1 MIDEKHVY
9 VLIGN
14 RIKELRDKKFSQE
27 ELAKAIGVSRASI
40 ANYESGKQA
49 IYISDL
55 YKIADVLEVDIAS
68 LLPSIDQIRL
78 QSAEEKLEEV
88 TNIGETARKELEDFI
103 KNTQGGDAS

>member
-1 MIDEKHVY
+1 MINEKHVY
-9 VLIGN
+9 VLIGK

-27 ELAKAIGVSRASI
+27 ELAKSIGVSRASI

-55 YKIADVLEVDIAS
+55 YKIAAVLEVDIAS

-78 QSAEEKLEEV
+78 QSPEQKLAEVENL
-88 TNIGETARKELEDFI
+88 GENARKELEEFI
-103 KNTQGGDAS
+103 KNPKGGAS